1 MTEEHKDKNLLTLVP
16 NRIREFEMEGEKA
29 VILLPRFSSGWP
41 SRHIQP
47 RLKKP
52 TMRVRLDEIGTMVWQ
67 LVDGKRTVM
76 EITELIGERFGKRV
90 IPPHERV
97 GIFITMMKNEGMIK
111 LEDPED
117 VS

>member
-1 MTEEHKDKNLLTLVP
+1 MTEKKDKNLLTLVP

-41 SRHIQP
+41 ARHIQP

-52 TMRVRLDEIGTMVWQ
+52 TMKVKLDEIGTMVWE
-67 LVDGKRTVM
+67 LVDGRRTVL
-76 EITELIGERFGKRV
+76 EITEKVGERFGERV
-90 IPPHERV
+90 TPPHERV
-97 GIFITMMKNEGMIK
+97 GMFVTMMKTEGMIELK
-111 LEDPED
+111 DPED

>member
-1 MTEEHKDKNLLTLVP
+1 MTEEKGKNLLTLIP

-29 VILLPRFSSGWP
+29 VVLLPRFATGWP

-52 TMRVRLDEIGTMVWQ
+52 TMKVKLDEIGTMIWQ
-67 LVDGKRTVM
+67 LIDGKKTVM
-76 EITELIGERFGKRV
+76 EITEKVGARFGERV
-90 IPPHERV
+90 DPPHQRV

-117 VS
+117 DS

>member
-29 VILLPRFSSGWP
+29 VVLLPRFSSGWP
-41 SRHIQP
+41 ARHIQP

-52 TMRVRLDEIGTMVWQ
+52 KMKVKLDEI
-67 LVDGKRTVM
+67 VM
-76 EITELIGERFGKRV
+76 EITEIVGERFGERV
-90 IPPHERV
+90 TPPHERV
-97 GIFITMMKNEGMIK
+97 GMFITMMKNEGMIK

-117 VS
+117 GS